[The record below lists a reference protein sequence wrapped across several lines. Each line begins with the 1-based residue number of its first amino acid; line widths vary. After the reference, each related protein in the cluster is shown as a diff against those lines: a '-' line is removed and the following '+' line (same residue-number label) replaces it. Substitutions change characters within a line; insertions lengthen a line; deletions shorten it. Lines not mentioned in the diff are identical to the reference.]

1 MIRFSLIPVVALS
14 AVLPAQDKVDISIKN
29 PKQPVRYTIESR
41 SSNQSEREVL
51 VDGEPMGG
59 GRGGFGGA
67 GAGGATKRETR
78 LVFDEGQGDGGTWR
92 VYHTATAK
100 SEMPGRDGEP
110 ATNEVEGGLVGMRL
124 RIVED
129 DRGTVVEA
137 DGEEAEEL
145 SPMATRG
152 VPAATSFAGITPAG
166 GVEIGA
172 EFELP
177 AAFFTALQGIDHPIR
192 PAMDPNAFGGRGA
205 RPQGGNRPQG
215 GGDAAGGG
223 GAGGGG
229 AGGDG
234 AGRGGRGQRG
244 QRPQGG
250 EGGDTQG
257 TERPQRGQRAAGG
270 FGGRG
275 GMAGMMG
282 MLGGDQNLT
291 LIANDKLEGK
301 VLGKIVEVKDGVA
314 KIEFQGVRAVEGD
327 IAELGMSMLGGG
339 RGGRGG
345 FGGRGGQGGGQGGGF
360 GVEGEGSMNVEL
372 AGAIWVNVDQHA
384 LVKLVVEGKSTT
396 WTEARMGGG
405 DREIEMSGSS
415 EGEFR
420 YAVETGAAETD
431 K

>member
-1 MIRFSLIPVVALS
+1 MIRFSLIPVVVLTA
-14 AVLPAQDKVDISIKN
+14 ALPAQDKIDVSIQK
-29 PKQPVRYTIESR
+29 PSKPVRYTIESR

-67 GAGGATKRETR
+67 GANGTTKRETR
-78 LVFDEGQGDGGTWR
+78 LIFDEGQGDGGVWR
-92 VYHTATAK
+92 VYRTATAK

-137 DGEEAEEL
+137 DGDEAEEL

-152 VPAATSFAGITPAG
+152 VPAATSFAGITPTG

-192 PAMDPNAFGGRGA
+192 PAMDPNAFGGAFGGRGA
-205 RPQGGNRPQG
+205 RPQGGDTG
-215 GGDAAGGG
+215 GEGDA
-223 GAGGGG
+223 
-229 AGGDG
+229 

-250 EGGDTQG
+250 TEGGG
-257 TERPQRGQRAAGG
+257 TERPQRGQRGAGG
-270 FGGRG
+270 AGGPGGRG

-282 MLGGDQNLT
+282 MFGGDQNLT
-291 LIANDKLEGK
+291 LIGNDKLEGK
-301 VLGKIVEVKDGVA
+301 ILGKVVEVKDGVA

-360 GVEGEGSMNVEL
+360 GVEGEGSMKVEL
-372 AGAIWVNVDQHA
+372 AGAIWVDVDQHA

-405 DREIEMSGSS
+405 DREIEMNGSS

-420 YAVETGAAETD
+420 YAVETGAAEGD

>member
-1 MIRFSLIPVVALS
+1 MIRFSLLPVVALT
-14 AVLPAQDKVDISIKN
+14 AALPAQDKVDISIQK
-29 PKQPVRYTIESR
+29 PSKAVRYTIETR

-59 GRGGFGGA
+59 GRGGFGG
-67 GAGGATKRETR
+67 GANGTTKRETR
-78 LVFDEGQGDGGTWR
+78 LIFDEGQADGGTWR
-92 VYHTATAK
+92 VYRTATTK

-110 ATNEVEGGLVGMRL
+110 ATNEIEGGLVGTRL

-129 DRGTVVEA
+129 DRGTVIEA
-137 DGEEAEEL
+137 DGDGAEEL

-166 GVEIGA
+166 GVEIGT

-177 AAFFTALQGIDHPIR
+177 AAFFTALQGIDHPVR
-192 PAMDPNAFGGRGA
+192 PAMDPSAFGGAFGGRGGRNPA
-205 RPQGGNRPQG
+205 GD
-215 GGDAAGGG
+215 GGDAGGR
-223 GAGGGG
+223 G
-229 AGGDG
+229 AGGDAG
-234 AGRGGRGQRG
+234 GRGGRGQRG
-244 QRPQGG
+244 QGG
-250 EGGDTQG
+250 AGGDAG
-257 TERPQRGQRAAGG
+257 GAERPQRGQRAAGG
-270 FGGRG
+270 GAGGPGGAGGRG

-301 VLGKIVEVKDGVA
+301 VLGKVVEVKDGVA

-360 GVEGEGSMNVEL
+360 GVEGEGSMKVEL
-372 AGAIWVNVDQHA
+372 AGAIWVDVDQHA

-420 YAVETGAAETD
+420 YAVETGAADSD